1 MESLLTASRAA
12 RENFDSKPDRRFVMT
27 GLWLLVSILLVLPA
41 RLTAQTTR
49 IGSLGLSGPLLPLW
63 IAQDR
68 SLFSQYGLKAEVI
81 TFQGGSTTIQALISG
96 EVKFAAAGSAA
107 GANARLAG
115 ADVVA
120 IAEWVNTLP
129 YMLIA
134 TSDIDTPEK
143 LRKKRIAISRF
154 GSAAHYAVRLV
165 LTKFGIDPDK
175 EVQML
180 QIGDESLR
188 LGALR
193 QGSVDAT
200 VLTPPSNLTARNLGF
215 RVLTSLHEAG
225 IQYSFDHLLATR
237 EFANKNKDAVQRFLK
252 GFLHGIAYMK
262 KNQKES
268 IETLRRWMRLND
280 QNALDET
287 YRIFGEMIPAKPY
300 GTEEGWR
307 NLLDVLAASNPKAKQ
322 LESKDMF
329 DYAHL
334 REIEKSG
341 FIDTLY
347 R

>member
-1 MESLLTASRAA
+1 MKSVLFASRAP
-12 RENFDSKPDRRFVMT
+12 RVRFDLT
-27 GLWLLVSILLVLPA
+27 GKLAVTSVLLAICVLTLPT
-41 RLTAQTTR
+41 RLTAQTIR

-68 SLFSQYGLKAEVI
+68 ALFSQYGLKTEVV
-81 TFQGGSTTIQALISG
+81 TFQGGSTTIQALMAG

-107 GANARLAG
+107 GVNARLGG

-120 IAEWVNTLP
+120 IAEWVNSLP
-129 YMLIA
+129 YMLIVA
-134 TSDIDTPEK
+134 QEIDTPEK

-154 GSAAHYAVRLV
+154 GSAAHYAARLV
-165 LTKFGIDPDK
+165 LMKMGIDPDK

-215 RVLTSLHEAG
+215 RVLISLHDAG
-225 IQYSFDHLLATR
+225 VQYSFDHLLASQ
-237 EFANKNKDAVQRFLK
+237 EFASKNKDIVQRFLR

-262 KNQKES
+262 KNRKES
-268 IETLRRWMRLND
+268 VDILRRWMRLND

-287 YRIFGEMIPAKPY
+287 YRMFVEMIPAKPY

-307 NLLDVLAASNPKAKQ
+307 NLLDVLSSTNPRAKQ
-322 LESKDMF
+322 LDAKEMF
-329 DYAHL
+329 DYSYL
-334 REIEKSG
+334 REIDKSG
-341 FIDTLY
+341 FIDALY
-347 R
+347 K

>member
-1 MESLLTASRAA
+1 MT
-12 RENFDSKPDRRFVMT
+12 REHFLS
-27 GLWLLVSILLVLPA
+27 LWLLVAFLVILPA
-41 RLTAQTTR
+41 SSMAQTVR

-81 TFQGGSTTIQALISG
+81 TFQGGSTTIQALMSG

-115 ADVVA
+115 ADVIV

-129 YMLIA
+129 YMLIVA
-134 TSDIDTPEK
+134 SEIDAPEK

-200 VLTPPSNLTARNLGF
+200 VLTPPANLTARNLGF
-215 RVLTSLHEAG
+215 RVLTSLYEAG

-237 EFANKNKDAVQRFLK
+237 EFADKNKDAVQRFLK

-287 YRIFGEMIPAKPY
+287 YRIFVEMIPAKPY

-341 FIDTLY
+341 FIDALY
-347 R
+347 KK

>member
-1 MESLLTASRAA
+1 MIQAHFFKLELLISLLVIIPGPS
-12 RENFDSKPDRRFVMT
+12 M
-27 GLWLLVSILLVLPA
+27 
-41 RLTAQTTR
+41 AQTVR

-68 SLFSQYGLKAEVI
+68 GLFSQYGLKAEVI
-81 TFQGGSTTIQALISG
+81 TFQGGSTTIQALMSG

-107 GANARLAG
+107 GANARLGG
-115 ADVVA
+115 ADVVV

-165 LTKFGIDPDK
+165 LLKFGIDPDK
-175 EVQML
+175 EAQML

-200 VLTPPSNLTARNLGF
+200 VLTPPANLTARNLGF
-215 RVLTSLHEAG
+215 RVLTSLHDAG
-225 IQYSFDHLLATR
+225 VQYSFDHLLVSK
-237 EFANKNKDAVQRFLK
+237 EFAGKNKDVVQRFLR
-252 GFLHGIAYMK
+252 GFLHGTTYMK
-262 KNQKES
+262 KNRKES
-268 IETLRRWMRLND
+268 VETLRRWMRMND
-280 QNALDET
+280 QNALEET
-287 YRIFGEMIPAKPY
+287 YRIFVEMIPAKPY

-307 NLLDVLAASNPKAKQ
+307 NLLDVLSSTNPKAKQ

-329 DYAHL
+329 DYSYL

-341 FIDTLY
+341 FIDGLY
-347 R
+347 K

>member
-1 MESLLTASRAA
+1 MIQEHFFKLGLLISLLVIIPGAS
-12 RENFDSKPDRRFVMT
+12 M
-27 GLWLLVSILLVLPA
+27 
-41 RLTAQTTR
+41 AQTVR

-63 IAQDR
+63 LAQDR
-68 SLFSQYGLKAEVI
+68 GLFSQQGLKTEVV
-81 TFQGGSTTIQALISG
+81 TFQGGSTTIQALMAG
-96 EVKFAAAGSAA
+96 EVKFAASGSAA
-107 GANARLAG
+107 GANARLGG

-165 LTKFGIDPDK
+165 LLKFGIDPDK
-175 EVQML
+175 EAQML

-200 VLTPPSNLTARNLGF
+200 VLTPPANLTARNLGF
-215 RVLTSLHEAG
+215 RVLTSLHDAG
-225 IQYSFDHLLATR
+225 VQYSFDHLLVSK
-237 EFANKNKDAVQRFLK
+237 EFAGKNKDVVQRFLR
-252 GFLHGIAYMK
+252 GFLHGTAYMK
-262 KNQKES
+262 KNRKES
-268 IETLRRWMRLND
+268 VETLRRWMRMND
-280 QNALDET
+280 QNALEET
-287 YRIFGEMIPAKPY
+287 YRIFVEMIPAKPY

-307 NLLDVLAASNPKAKQ
+307 NLLDVLSSTNPKAKQ

-329 DYAHL
+329 DYSYL
-334 REIEKSG
+334 REMEKSG
-341 FIDTLY
+341 FIDGLY
-347 R
+347 K

>member
-1 MESLLTASRAA
+1 MGSLLTASRAA
-12 RENFDSKPDRRFVMT
+12 RVNFDSKPDRRFVMT

-68 SLFSQYGLKAEVI
+68 SLFSQYGLKTEVI
-81 TFQGGSTTIQALISG
+81 TFQGGSTTIQALVAG
-96 EVKFAAAGSAA
+96 EVKFAATGSAP
-107 GANARLAG
+107 GANARLGG

-129 YMLIA
+129 YMLIV
-134 TSDIDTPEK
+134 TNEIDAPEK

-165 LTKFGIDPDK
+165 LIRMGIDPDK
-175 EVQML
+175 DVQML

-200 VLTPPSNLTARNLGF
+200 VLTPPANLTARNLGF

-225 IQYSFDHLLATR
+225 VQYSFDHLLVTR
-237 EFANKNKDAVQRFLK
+237 AFANKNKDAVQGFLK
-252 GFLHGIAYMK
+252 GFLHGIADMK
-262 KNQKES
+262 KHRKES
-268 IETLRRWMRLND
+268 IETLKRWTRMSD
-280 QNALDET
+280 PNALDET
-287 YRIFGEMIPAKPY
+287 YRIFVEMIPAKPY

-307 NLLDVLAASNPKAKQ
+307 NLLEVLTATNPKAKLLQ
-322 LESKDMF
+322 SKEMF
-329 DYAHL
+329 DYTYL
-334 REIEKSG
+334 REIDKSG
-341 FIDTLY
+341 FIDALY
-347 R
+347 K

>member
-1 MESLLTASRAA
+1 MIKLALL
-12 RENFDSKPDRRFVMT
+12 
-27 GLWLLVSILLVLPA
+27 LCLVVILPA
-41 RLTAQTTR
+41 GATAQTIR

-63 IAQDR
+63 VAQDR
-68 SLFSQYGLKAEVI
+68 SLFSQYGLKAEVV
-81 TFQGGSTTIQALISG
+81 TFQGGSTTIQALMSG

-107 GANARLAG
+107 GVNAKLGG
-115 ADVVA
+115 ADLVV

-129 YMLIA
+129 YMLIV
-134 TSDIDTPEK
+134 TNDIDTPEK
-143 LRKKRIAISRF
+143 LRRKRIAISRF
-154 GSAAHYAVRLV
+154 GSAAHYAARLV
-165 LTKFGIDPDK
+165 LMKFGIDPDK
-175 EVQML
+175 EAQML

-237 EFANKNKDAVQRFLK
+237 EFANKNKDTVQRFLK

-268 IETLRRWMRLND
+268 TETLRRWMRLND

-300 GTEEGWR
+300 GSEEGWR
-307 NLLDVLAASNPKAKQ
+307 NLIDVLASSNPKAKH
-322 LESKDMF
+322 LDSKEIF
-329 DYAHL
+329 DYSHL
-334 REIEKSG
+334 REIDKSG
-341 FIDTLY
+341 FIDALY
-347 R
+347 KKQ